1 MRKKISKFTNL
12 KIMRFLMSRF
22 EENNELEKLKK
33 ENKRLRTSNIILTIY
48 AILSLIVMAYNY
60 WF

>member
-1 MRKKISKFTNL
+1 
-12 KIMRFLMSRF
+12 MSGF
-22 EENNELEKLKK
+22 EENSEIEKLKK

-48 AILSLIVMAYNY
+48 VILSLIVMIYNY